1 VKARAFAEGTTV
13 SASKSRAEI
22 ESTVTRFGATRFVSG
37 YDTRDD
43 GSQQAL
49 VEFTMVARRV
59 RFILHLP
66 SPSDGRFVS
75 KRGYPRRPDPRKHE
89 AEVRRLWRALLLGI
103 KAKLELARSGIATF
117 EEEFLAHIVMP
128 GTNRTVGEHALPA
141 LETAYSRDEAVAFL
155 PESTP

>member
-1 VKARAFAEGTTV
+1 MPRAFAECTKV
-13 SASKSRAEI
+13 SPEKSRAEI
-22 ESTVTRFGATRFVSG
+22 ESIVTRFGATRFVSG
-37 YDTRDD
+37 YDTRED

-49 VEFTMVARRV
+49 VEFTMAARRV
-59 RFILHLP
+59 RFVLHLP
-66 SPSDGRFVS
+66 APSDKRF
-75 KRGYPRRPDPRKHE
+75 KAARYPWKPDPRKRD

-141 LETAYSRDEAVAFL
+141 LEAAYASGEAVALL
-155 PESTP
+155 PEPKS